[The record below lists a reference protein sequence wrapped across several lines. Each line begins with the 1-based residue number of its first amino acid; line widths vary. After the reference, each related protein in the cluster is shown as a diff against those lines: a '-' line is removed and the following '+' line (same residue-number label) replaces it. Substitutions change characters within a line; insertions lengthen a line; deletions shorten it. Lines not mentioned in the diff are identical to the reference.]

1 MGIFEFSK
9 IKGYLNFI
17 KGSHLILIHT
27 LEDFFSAE
35 VKLEFN
41 PIRKFK
47 NVGECDVEGNI
58 NRNVYIIS
66 KDSILLLCKVQH
78 EDNYFVLGI
87 SLKAKKIGETNDGK
101 IYNIVAST
109 VSKALQKASKSFY
122 LSSINLFGE
131 GLIVSAIAKYASQ
144 SLHNVTVR

>member
-41 PIRKFK
+41 PIRRFG
-47 NVGECDVEGNI
+47 NTGECDIEGNI

-66 KDSILLLCKVQH
+66 KDSILLLCKVLY
-78 EDNYFVLGI
+78 EDNYFVLSI
-87 SLKAKKIGETNDGK
+87 SLKAKKIGDTDDGK
-101 IYNIVAST
+101 IYNIVASA
-109 VSKALQKASKSFY
+109 VSK
-122 LSSINLFGE
+122 SS
-131 GLIVSAIAKYASQ
+131 
-144 SLHNVTVR
+144 